1 MPPDLSES
9 TYVKAWLQNA
19 RSDLSLAKV
28 PKTRSI
34 QYSHLCFHAQQAA
47 EKAIKA
53 VLLARRIVMPRT
65 HDLDFLLNQLPKD
78 IAVPPGLLDV
88 PTLTRFAVQQRYPG
102 PFPPVTRRDH
112 QQAVAMAEEAIAWA
126 SRVVRERHQNGETK
140 R

>member
-65 HDLDFLLNQLPKD
+65 HDLDFLLGQLPK
-78 IAVPPGLLDV
+78 GSHLTLLAQNR
-88 PTLTRFAVQQRYPG
+88 TGFKNL
-102 PFPPVTRRDH
+102 
-112 QQAVAMAEEAIAWA
+112 
-126 SRVVRERHQNGETK
+126 RVNLI
-140 R
+140 